1 MNQATG
7 FCFHNFAM
15 IPTCTYL
22 CSRYLVSTSN

>member
-22 CSRYLVSTSN
+22 CSR